1 MMTEASRVTVG
12 VAATPVLVGTVVGGG
27 AVGAGASGMTIEDI
41 DGVAEVEAGLPELRA
56 NPAAVPPALTIATV
70 ATTVTAANVRPAK
83 SFPNPVD
90 TFAPFPF
97 SFPPAWRRLVNSPL

>member
-1 MMTEASRVTVG
+1 MMTEPPGVTAGVAVALAMVG
-12 VAATPVLVGTVVGGG
+12 VVLGDAVGTG
-27 AVGAGASGMTIEDI
+27 ALAIAVEDI
-41 DGVAEVEAGLPELRA
+41 DGVAETETGPPELRA